1 MNRKLSK
8 SFYQRPAEQIARDLL
23 GKYLVH
29 NTPEGTMSG
38 QIADV
43 EAYPAF
49 SDDCSHGNRRTARTE
64 VMYGE
69 GGHAYIYL
77 VYGIHYQ
84 FAIVVNRKGIPEVV
98 FIRAVVPEEGVDL
111 MRRNFQRKV
120 KHVRD
125 LTKSPGN
132 LCKSFGISL
141 EHYGDDL
148 TAASLFLENRGVE
161 IADEDV
167 VAAVRVGIKPTRK
180 GSQRKLR
187 FTVRPNPT

>member
-1 MNRKLSK
+1 
-8 SFYQRPAEQIARDLL
+8 
-23 GKYLVH
+23 
-29 NTPEGTMSG
+29 MSG

-43 EAYPAF
+43 EASPAF

-111 MRRNFQRKV
+111 MRRSFQRKV

-141 EHYGDDL
+141 EHYGADL
-148 TAASLFLENRGVE
+148 TADTLFLENRGVE

-187 FTVRPNPT
+187 FTVRPDLT